1 VEGVLGALEVPQ
13 QTVQTLYFIL
23 LLLLAAAKLLAEVL
37 GQLLRVVLAAGH
49 QTVISLVVR
58 GLRGKALLAATL
70 LVKPAVEVVVGP
82 LLLVL
87 AQAIRVRMAVL
98 VRLLLLLDLPLL
110 VLVGAVVEVITVFL
124 LVLVVLVVV
133 LMVGSLLT
141 AHQRLLTQVE
151 VVVGVPNVTPMYL
164 MAVVAVLV
172 SLSFAMSFNNRRA
185 TSWHTTH

>member
-23 LLLLAAAKLLAEVL
+23 LLLLAAAKLLAGVL
-37 GQLLRVVLAAGH
+37 GQLLRVVLAAEH

-141 AHQRLLTQVE
+141 APQRLLTQVA

-164 MAVVAVLV
+164 MAVVVVLV
-172 SLSFAMSFNNRRA
+172 SLSFAMSFNNRRT
-185 TSWHTTH
+185 TSWPTTH